1 MNNQHLIDLLYA
13 QWRLLWPL
21 SPSERLERIEL
32 TRLDMEFELQM
43 SAVELEMSMKME
55 CA

>member
-1 MNNQHLIDLLYA
+1 MNSDRLVELLLA

-21 SPSERLERIEL
+21 SPSERLERIEE
-32 TRLDMEFELQM
+32 TRLDMEFEIQM
-43 SAVELEMSMKME
+43 LAVAGEME